1 MLRYRTQM
9 VPSGFDEFF
18 VAAAGVA
25 GALIGLLFVAI
36 SVNTGW
42 NNADVRVLHQVR
54 AGVAFSAL
62 IDALVIGLVAVIPG
76 VNLGS
81 WALPVAI
88 VGFCSTLALGVY
100 LLAAR
105 VEASKTR
112 HFALTAIQCG
122 VYVLQALYAYRLI
135 RHPGDI
141 AAVRELAILT
151 IVMFLVGISRAWELV
166 GGRTTTL
173 LGTVR
178 EVVHDRRVGG
188 VEAAHPAIS
197 PVAVEPVRTGP
208 EAPEP

>member
-1 MLRYRTQM
+1 
-9 VPSGFDEFF
+9 
-18 VAAAGVA
+18 
-25 GALIGLLFVAI
+25 
-36 SVNTGW
+36 
-42 NNADVRVLHQVR
+42 
-54 AGVAFSAL
+54 
-62 IDALVIGLVAVIPG
+62 VAVIPG

-135 RHPGDI
+135 RHPGDV

-173 LGTVR
+173 VGTVR